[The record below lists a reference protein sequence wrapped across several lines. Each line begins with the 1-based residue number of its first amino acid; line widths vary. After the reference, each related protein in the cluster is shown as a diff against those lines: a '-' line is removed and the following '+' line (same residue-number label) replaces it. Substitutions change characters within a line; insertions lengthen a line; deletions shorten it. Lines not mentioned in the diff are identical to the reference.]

1 MATIK
6 VKFRQFAESEQGGS
20 VYYRIYHRN
29 QIRQIASG
37 YTMQGGRVAVKK
49 WLQIRKISTQQ
60 TGDGNHFPQNR
71 V

>member
-29 QIRQIASG
+29 QIRQI
-37 YTMQGGRVAVKK
+37 
-49 WLQIRKISTQQ
+49 ISV
-60 TGDGNHFPQNR
+60 H
-71 V
+71 

>member
-37 YTMQGGRVAVKK
+37 YTMQGDEWQSRNGPNQKNFHPANRR
-49 WLQIRKISTQQ
+49 RKS
-60 TGDGNHFPQNR
+60 FSAK
-71 V
+71 

>member
-20 VYYRIYHRN
+20 VYYRIYYRN

-37 YTMQGGRVAVKK
+37 YTMQG
-49 WLQIRKISTQQ
+49 
-60 TGDGNHFPQNR
+60 DE
-71 V
+71 